1 MPAIDRT
8 LKIKNKPGFYTMAD
22 SYHKIEKIGEGTYG
36 VVYKA
41 QEKKSGRIVALKKI
55 RLNDENEGVPA
66 TTIREISILKTLKH
80 STIVNLET
88 VLYKQNKMY
97 LAMEYLELD
106 LRKYIDSIRRSNKKI
121 SVDVVKF
128 FTQQILTAIDY
139 CHSRAILHRD
149 LKPQNI
155 LIGNDL
161 RLKLADFGLGRSVGI
176 PLRTYTHDIVTLWYR
191 PPELLLGMKYYSEA
205 VDVWSAAAIIAELVL
220 LVPIFQGDS
229 EIDQIYK
236 IFKILGTPN
245 ENIWPGV
252 ADLPAFNQDIPQ
264 WGGIDLRGVLRCN
277 EHLVDMIEKM
287 LLYNPAQRISAK
299 KALKHAYLSGLE
311 PILE

>member
-1 MPAIDRT
+1 
-8 LKIKNKPGFYTMAD
+8 MAD

-41 QEKKSGRIVALKKI
+41 REKRTGRIVALKKI

-66 TTIREISILKTLKH
+66 TTIREVSLLKTLKH

-88 VLYKQNKMY
+88 VLYKENKMY
-97 LAMEYLELD
+97 LAMEYLDLD
-106 LRKYIDSIRRSNKKI
+106 LRKYIDGVRRSNKT
-121 SVDVVKF
+121 VPDDVLRLFV
-128 FTQQILTAIDY
+128 QQILTAVDY

-155 LIGNDL
+155 LVGRDM
-161 RLKLADFGLGRSVGI
+161 RLKLADFGLGRSIGI

-191 PPELLLGMKYYSEA
+191 PPELLLGAKYYSEA

-220 LVPIFQGDS
+220 LVPMFQGDS
-229 EIDQIYK
+229 EVDQIYK

-245 ENIWPGV
+245 ESTWAGMC
-252 ADLPAFNQDIPQ
+252 DLPGFSMDLPR
-264 WGGIDLRGVLRCN
+264 WGGVNLREILRCS
-277 EHLVDMIEKM
+277 EELIDMIGKM
-287 LLYNPAQRISAK
+287 LSYDPTERLSARR
-299 KALKHAYLSGLE
+299 ALRHEYLRDLE
-311 PILE
+311 PIYE

>member
-1 MPAIDRT
+1 
-8 LKIKNKPGFYTMAD
+8 MAD

-41 QEKKSGRIVALKKI
+41 QEKKSGRIIALKKI

-66 TTIREISILKTLKH
+66 TTIREVSILKTLKH

-97 LAMEYLELD
+97 LAMEYLDLD
-106 LRKYIDSIRRSNKKI
+106 LRKYIDNIRRANKAI
-121 SVDVVKF
+121 PSDVLKF
-128 FTQQILTAIDY
+128 FTQQILTAIEY
-139 CHSRAILHRD
+139 CHARAILHRD

-155 LIGNDL
+155 LISSNL
-161 RLKLADFGLGRSVGI
+161 RLKLADFGLGRSIGI

-236 IFKILGTPN
+236 IFKVLGTPN

-252 ADLPAFNQDIPQ
+252 AELPAFNQDLPQ
-264 WGGIDLRGVLRCN
+264 WGGVDLEGLLKCN
-277 EHLVDMIEKM
+277 KELVSMIEQM
-287 LLYNPAQRISAK
+287 LLYNPALRTSAK
-299 KALKHAYLSGLE
+299 KALRHAYLSDLE